1 MLKVLVVNDQKT
13 PMAFVVSVLEEF
25 FGQPKDEAQ
34 RIALHADL
42 DGDAIC
48 GIYRQHA
55 EVKHLVHSATARSRL
70 HGFPLVFLIRPF
82 PLWERAAVWLFG
94 MVMKVVP
101 EYRISPAREL
111 PPS

>member
-13 PMAFVVSVLEEF
+13 PMVFVVSVLGDI
-25 FGQPKDEAQ
+25 FGQSKDEAQ
-34 RIALHADL
+34 RIALLADL
-42 DGDAIC
+42 NGDAVC
-48 GIYRQHA
+48 GIYREHDEAQ
-55 EVKHLVHSATARSRL
+55 HLVQSATERSL
-70 HGFPLVFLIRPF
+70 QHGFPLGFLIRPF

-101 EYRISPAREL
+101 EYRVSPAREL